1 MNDIIR
7 EAKSK
12 KRMFNYEIAELLGVS
27 ESTFG
32 RMMRN
37 EIPLEEQKRIADL
50 ILSSNASMAGAYHD
64 RTEG

>member
-64 RTEG
+64 RAEG